1 MGFYWSYTLLLEP
14 PVLYALLEG
23 CLALIPGCC
32 CLRQKS
38 MGNVVTS
45 EIDVYT
51 GGGADP
57 VVVHVSCWSIP
68 LCVYLTSWHGM
79 WPPPPPLSSV
89 LAHGKWSKTGR
100 GESLKTRLIKFR
112 LGILLMCDAW
122 TLSGHNQ
129 FLKEARPTWHA
140 RSPTVSTRFD
150 QCNTSPHQ
158 LLLGW
163 PGDGDCYLMDKMQSG
178 GWPYPHDM
186 CMFVDVLHN

>member
-1 MGFYWSYTLLLEP
+1 MLGLDPRLLLPSTKKHGQCCDVRDRRLYRRWCWSGSSSCLMLIHP
-14 PVLYALLEG
+14 PVRLPDVMAWH
-23 CLALIPGCC
+23 
-32 CLRQKS
+32 
-38 MGNVVTS
+38 VT
-45 EIDVYT
+45 T
-51 GGGADP
+51 
-57 VVVHVSCWSIP
+57 
-68 LCVYLTSWHGM
+68 
-79 WPPPPPLSSV
+79 PPPLSSV

-129 FLKEARPTWHA
+129 FLKEARLTWHA
-140 RSPTVSTRFD
+140 RSPTVSTHFD